1 MTKETKKAQLPATK
15 DEPVTQ
21 VNTTNMNA
29 MFMEDEGLGRE
40 TMTAKDLAIP
50 RLSIL
55 QALSPQCTKGDAAYI
70 KGAESGEVFDNINR
84 RRFNGE
90 EGLIVIPVS
99 FRRTN
104 LEWKTR
110 KNGGGFVADH
120 GASDSI
126 LLECTKNEMGQDIL
140 PNGNE
145 VITVAEYFCFIID
158 PETKMPSQCVLT
170 MSKTQFKKAK
180 LWNSMMTNL
189 LVPKPD
195 GSGNFNPAIF
205 YMSYKLTTVPESN
218 DKGNWFGW
226 KIEPNVPTVQLDH
239 GSDLYLASRAFRA
252 AIASGAV
259 KVADHEDDVV
269 TSTRTEDNDI

>member
-1 MTKETKKAQLPATK
+1 MSTPKKQLPATK
-15 DEPVTQ
+15 DDTTTQ
-21 VNTTNMNA
+21 VNTTSMAA
-29 MFMEDEGLGRE
+29 MFMEDEGVGRE
-40 TMTAKDLAIP
+40 AMTAKDLAIP
-50 RLSIL
+50 RLSVL

-70 KGAESGEVFDNINR
+70 KGAESGEIFDNINR
-84 RRFNGE
+84 RRFSGE
-90 EGLIVIPVS
+90 EGLIVVPVS
-99 FRRTN
+99 YRRTH

-110 KNGGGFVADH
+110 KAGGGFVADH
-120 GASDSI
+120 GADDSI
-126 LLECTKNEMGQDIL
+126 VQQCTKNELGQDIL

-145 VITVAEYFCFIID
+145 VIQVAEYFCFIID
-158 PETKMPSQCVLT
+158 PETKMPSQCVLS

-195 GSGNFNPAIF
+195 GTGSFNPAIF

-226 KIEPNVPTVQLDH
+226 KIEPNMPTIQLDH
-239 GSDLYLASRAFRA
+239 GHDLYIASRAFRQ

-259 KVADHEDDVV
+259 KVADHEDDIP
-269 TSTRTEDNDI
+269 TTRTDSDEI